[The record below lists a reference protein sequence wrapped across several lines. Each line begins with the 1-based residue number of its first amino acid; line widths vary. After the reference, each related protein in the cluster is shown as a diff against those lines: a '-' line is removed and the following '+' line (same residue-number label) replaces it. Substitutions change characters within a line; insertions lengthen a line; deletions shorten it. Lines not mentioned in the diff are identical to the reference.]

1 MRLTGAEL
9 VILLLKNTRKKR
21 WMTGCLFL
29 TKKVTSRK
37 IELYFIVKQMIK
49 KAINVIR
56 IEKKN
61 KNQKKKH

>member
-1 MRLTGAEL
+1 
-9 VILLLKNTRKKR
+9 
-21 WMTGCLFL
+21 MTGCLFL

-56 IEKKN
+56 IEKKI
-61 KNQKKKH
+61 KTRKKTLRSLVK

>member
-1 MRLTGAEL
+1 
-9 VILLLKNTRKKR
+9 
-21 WMTGCLFL
+21 MTECLFL

-56 IEKKN
+56 IEKEIKTR
-61 KNQKKKH
+61 KKTLRSLVK

>member
-1 MRLTGAEL
+1 
-9 VILLLKNTRKKR
+9 
-21 WMTGCLFL
+21 MTGCLFL

-56 IEKKN
+56 IEKEIKTR
-61 KNQKKKH
+61 KKALRSLVK